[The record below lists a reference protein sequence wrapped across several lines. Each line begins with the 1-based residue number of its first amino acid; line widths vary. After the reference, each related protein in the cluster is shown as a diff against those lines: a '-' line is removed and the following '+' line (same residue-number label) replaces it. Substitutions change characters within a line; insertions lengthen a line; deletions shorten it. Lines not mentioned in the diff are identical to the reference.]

1 LKSHST
7 RLKSHSTLL
16 KSHSKSQM
24 PRFGGM
30 PIGDARGIHLET
42 GVLLTRAAVTGAQ
55 VTGDPV
61 TGALSRNVAKGVLL
75 TGPRHDPCRGSLVEG
90 ALSSYQD
97 RSHSDVSRGIS
108 IRGRVYRGPCHG
120 TEVAGASQGRCSR
133 DCRLC
138 HRNLATETCATG
150 DCVSGTFVTWGPCHL
165 DRATQGPC
173 HGDRV
178 SGLLERAFATGP
190 LSRGLCL
197 NGTLPQRDFASSR
210 GLCLTKTSPQ
220 RPPDLATK
228 TLPQKPCLA
237 GTEPRG
243 RRHLSGPCHGGRVT
257 GFVSQQS
264 RHLVRPRQTGLAT
277 QGPCH
282 RVLVTKPCRG
292 ASLRDLF
299 AWTGVTGPR
308 RRVQGP
314 CRGGA

>member
-197 NGTLPQRDFASSR
+197 NGTLPQRDFAST
-210 GLCLTKTSPQ
+210 GLCLNGTLPRHGDFASP
-220 RPPDLATK
+220 RLRLNDHR
-228 TLPQKPCLA
+228 TLPQRRCLRNLA
-237 GTEPRG
+237 SQG
-243 RRHLSGPCHGGRVT
+243 RSHGDVATCQDRVT
-257 GFVSQQS
+257 GDVSRGS
-264 RHLVRPRQTGLAT
+264 CRNNLVTSSDLVR
-277 QGPCH
+277 
-282 RVLVTKPCRG
+282 
-292 ASLRDLF
+292 RDLPHRDP
-299 AWTGVTGPR
+299 VTGFL
-308 RRVQGP
+308 
-314 CRGGA
+314 